1 MPKYDR
7 ILIVGDF
14 NIHVCCPDM
23 PMARGF
29 LNLIDSF
36 NLVQCVAGPTHERG
50 HTLDLVLSH
59 GFPSFNIEI
68 CDAVFSDHSPVLFEV
83 PLVCASVKPRAV
95 AQCRRVF
102 NSSTAEHFSTVFN
115 QICQIPDFLCSQTD
129 DLSSWFYSTC
139 RTALDTVAPLKT
151 RRPKTKC
158 EPWLNEMT
166 RAVRRDCRRAERKWK
181 KDKLQVSFQMLKD
194 CWRQYQ
200 RTVKEAKRKHFS
212 DIILSNC
219 HNPRVLFKTINS
231 VLSAPYAD
239 SIEPSLEAC
248 ENLLLFFIEKVSST
262 RAQICPCAHDPSV
275 VVSCSAVFDRFEPV
289 TLSSLQ
295 ETVGHLK
302 PAGSPNDAVP
312 PRLLKEVIPTVGPL
326 VLELVNHSLRSGV
339 VPKDFKH
346 AVVKPL
352 IKKPAL
358 DPQDLANYRPIS
370 KLPFLSKIL
379 EKVVHSQILAFL
391 EKQNVLEVFQSGFK
405 PFHSTESALLK
416 VFNDIYLATD
426 AGDCVVLVLLDLTA
440 AFDTV
445 DHAVLFSRL
454 EHWVGISGTA
464 LEWFRSYLAGRTF
477 CVSLGDYVSSSAP
490 LLCGVPQ
497 GSVLGP
503 LLFSLYLLPLGSI
516 LRKHGIAFHLYADDC
531 QIYVPLKKKGRN
543 LIQPLLQCL
552 DDIKAWMSVN
562 FLKFNDKKT
571 EVMIFGSPTE
581 TPNVFVDSLAQF
593 VKPTVTNLGVKVDCD
608 LKFEHQIKAV
618 VKSGF
623 FHLRQLAKIKPILSR
638 QHFETVIHAFV
649 TTRLDYCNAL
659 YIGVSASC
667 ISHLQR
673 VQNAAAHLLTGT
685 RKFEHMS
692 PCFSFTSLAAHF
704 F

>member
-1 MPKYDR
+1 
-7 ILIVGDF
+7 
-14 NIHVCCPDM
+14 
-23 PMARGF
+23 MALRESGKSYEE
-29 LNLIDSF
+29 LVKSAKTAYYS
-36 NLVQCVAGPTHERG
+36 NLVHANANKPQ
-50 HTLDLVLSH
+50 VLY
-59 GFPSFNIEI
+59 
-68 CDAVFSDHSPVLFEV
+68 A
-83 PLVCASVKPRAV
+83 A
-95 AQCRRVF
+95 
-102 NSSTAEHFSTVFN
+102 
-115 QICQIPDFLCSQTD
+115 
-129 DLSSWFYSTC
+129 
-139 RTALDTVAPLKT
+139 
-151 RRPKTKC
+151 
-158 EPWLNEMT
+158 
-166 RAVRRDCRRAERKWK
+166 
-181 KDKLQVSFQMLKD
+181 
-194 CWRQYQ
+194 
-200 RTVKEAKRKHFS
+200 
-212 DIILSNC
+212 
-219 HNPRVLFKTINS
+219 INS
-231 VLSAPYAD
+231 VL
-239 SIEPSLEAC
+239 
-248 ENLLLFFIEKVSST
+248 
-262 RAQICPCAHDPSV
+262 
-275 VVSCSAVFDRFEPV
+275 
-289 TLSSLQ
+289 
-295 ETVGHLK
+295 
-302 PAGSPNDAVP
+302 
-312 PRLLKEVIPTVGPL
+312 
-326 VLELVNHSLRSGV
+326 
-339 VPKDFKH
+339 
-346 AVVKPL
+346 
-352 IKKPAL
+352 
-358 DPQDLANYRPIS
+358 
-370 KLPFLSKIL
+370 
-379 EKVVHSQILAFL
+379 
-391 EKQNVLEVFQSGFK
+391 NVEDYS
-405 PFHSTESALLK
+405 
-416 VFNDIYLATD
+416 
-426 AGDCVVLVLLDLTA
+426 A

-477 CVSLGDYVSSSAP
+477 CVSLCDYVSSSAP

-667 ISHLQR
+667 ISQLQR
-673 VQNAAAHLLTGT
+673 VQNAAARLLTGT
-685 RKFEHMS
+685 RKFEHIS
-692 PCFSFTSLAAHF
+692 PVLASLHWLPISFRIHFKILLFAFKGLHGLAPSYLSDLIQPYTPSRSLRSADQLLLIVPRTERKFRGDRAFAVAAPKLWNELPLEIRQASSLSAFKALLKTHLF
-704 F
+704 TLAFNTL

>member
-1 MPKYDR
+1 M
-7 ILIVGDF
+7 
-14 NIHVCCPDM
+14 
-23 PMARGF
+23 
-29 LNLIDSF
+29 SF
-36 NLVQCVAGPTHERG
+36 PPNH
-50 HTLDLVLSH
+50 
-59 GFPSFNIEI
+59 PSSNFVIS
-68 CDAVFSDHSPVLFEV
+68 DAEGL
-83 PLVCASVKPRAV
+83 L
-95 AQCRRVF
+95 
-102 NSSTAEHFSTVFN
+102 
-115 QICQIPDFLCSQTD
+115 
-129 DLSSWFYSTC
+129 
-139 RTALDTVAPLKT
+139 
-151 RRPKTKC
+151 
-158 EPWLNEMT
+158 
-166 RAVRRDCRRAERKWK
+166 
-181 KDKLQVSFQMLKD
+181 
-194 CWRQYQ
+194 RQYQ
-200 RTVKEAKRKHFS
+200 RTVREAKRKHLS

-231 VLSAPYAD
+231 VFSAPYAD
-239 SIEPSLEAC
+239 CIEPSLEAC
-248 ENLLLFFIEKVSST
+248 ENLLLFFIEKVSFT
-262 RAQICPCAHDPSV
+262 RAQICRAHDPSV

-289 TLSSLQ
+289 TLSCLQ

-302 PAGSPNDAVP
+302 PARSPNDAVP
-312 PRLLKEVIPTVGPL
+312 PRLLKEVLPTVGPL
-326 VLELVNHSLRSGV
+326 VLELVNHSLMSDV

-370 KLPFLSKIL
+370 ELPFLSKIL
-379 EKVVHSQILAFL
+379 EKVDYSQILAFL
-391 EKQNVLEVFQSGFK
+391 EKQNVEVFQSGFK
-405 PFHSTESALLK
+405 PFHSTESALLN
-416 VFNDIYLATD
+416 VFNDIFLAMD
-426 AGDCVVLVLLDLTA
+426 ARDCVVLVLLDLTA

-516 LRKHGIAFHLYADDC
+516 LRKHGIAFHLYADDS
-531 QIYVPLKKKGRN
+531 QIDVPLKKKGRN

-552 DDIKAWMSVN
+552 DDIKAWMSVK

-593 VKPTVTNLGVKVDCD
+593 VKPTVANLGVKVDCD

-623 FHLRQLAKIKPILSR
+623 FHLRQLAKIKPILSQ

-673 VQNAAAHLLTGT
+673 VQNAAARLLTGT
-685 RKFEHMS
+685 RKFEHIS
-692 PCFSFTSLAAHF
+692 PVLASLHWLPISFRIHFKNSFICF
-704 F
+704 